1 MAQGDRGKW
10 AEGRVR
16 DYLKVLA
23 ETQGCA
29 FMRLP
34 DARAGSFQPTT
45 ADFLINYKALHTMLE
60 IKEVDHTYRL
70 PGKNF
75 KQDQRARLAN
85 WRSVGTNTR
94 VLVAHMPLK
103 PSSGPQKLSMMW
115 RAVPADWFG
124 SEEIPSWNLSLHPL
138 LTFDEAMEA
147 SLC

>member
-10 AEGRVR
+10 AEGRAR
-16 DYLKVLA
+16 DYLKTLS
-23 ETQGCA
+23 ETRDCA

-45 ADFLINYKALHTMLE
+45 ADFLVNHKRQHTMLE
-60 IKEVDHTYRL
+60 VKEVEHTYRL

-85 WRSVGTNTR
+85 WRTAGTNTW

-103 PSSGPQKLSMMW
+103 PSTGRQKLGLMW
-115 RAVPADWFG
+115 RSIPALWFG
-124 SEEIPSWNLSLHPL
+124 SEEVPSWDLSLHPL
-138 LTFDEAMEA
+138 LTLEDAMEVA
-147 SLC
+147 LC

>member
-16 DYLKVLA
+16 DFLKRLS
-23 ETQGCA
+23 ETAGCA

-45 ADFLINYKALHTMLE
+45 ADFLISYKGLHTMLE
-60 IKEVDHTYRL
+60 VKEVDHNYRL

-85 WRSVGTNTR
+85 WRNAGTNTY

-103 PSSGPQKLSMMW
+103 PPTGQQKLGLMW
-115 RAVPADWFG
+115 RAVPAAWFG
-124 SEEIPSWNLSLHPL
+124 GAEVPSWDISLHPL
-138 LTFDEAMEA
+138 ITLDDAMDVA
-147 SLC
+147 LC